1 MEAVHGERTEM
12 ALPMAVTGGRDMLAR
27 MEGTPL
33 RSVPASLPG
42 PVNTVHALAQVERAL
57 PDLVPDARRA
67 LALVG
72 LGSRPRAEAAG
83 ELGVSEPELSRLL
96 AAARKALRRTVAQL
110 PAGGW
115 CERAERLI
123 SDRLDGALAAA
134 GEARLD
140 SHLLGC
146 ERCAT
151 HEQRLV
157 QAHDLLVE
165 AYLDAHPPRPALA
178 ASAKPPAAAELRV
191 VESPDGRAPTLR
203 GWHIAFVVGVLLAL
217 AAVVLA
223 ILGATGAVHVP

>member
-1 MEAVHGERTEM
+1 
-12 ALPMAVTGGRDMLAR
+12 MLAR

-157 QAHDLLVE
+157 QAHDRLVE
-165 AYLDAHPPRPALA
+165 AYLEAHSPRPALA
-178 ASAKPPAAAELRV
+178 ASATRPAAELRV
-191 VESPDGRAPTLR
+191 VESLDERAPSLR
-203 GWHIAFVVGVLLAL
+203 GWHIAFVVGVLLVL

>member
-1 MEAVHGERTEM
+1 
-12 ALPMAVTGGRDMLAR
+12 MLAR

-157 QAHDLLVE
+157 QAHDRLVE
-165 AYLDAHPPRPALA
+165 AYLEAHSPRPALA
-178 ASAKPPAAAELRV
+178 ASATRPAAELRV
-191 VESPDGRAPTLR
+191 VESPDERAPSLR

>member
-1 MEAVHGERTEM
+1 
-12 ALPMAVTGGRDMLAR
+12 MLAR
-27 MEGTPL
+27 MEGRPL

-42 PVNTVHALAQVERAL
+42 PVNPVHALAQVERAL
-57 PDLVPDARRA
+57 PDLVPEARRA

-72 LGSRPRAEAAG
+72 LGLRPRAEAAG

-123 SDRLDGALAAA
+123 SDRMDGALAPA

-165 AYLDAHPPRPALA
+165 AYLETHAPRPALA
-178 ASAKPPAAAELRV
+178 ASATRPAGELRV
-191 VESPDGRAPTLR
+191 VEPPDERAPSLR
-203 GWHIAFVVGVLLAL
+203 GWHFAFVIGLLLAL

-223 ILGATGAVHVP
+223 LLAVTGAVHVP

>member
-1 MEAVHGERTEM
+1 
-12 ALPMAVTGGRDMLAR
+12 MLAR

-42 PVNTVHALAQVERAL
+42 PVNPVHALAQVERAL
-57 PDLVPDARRA
+57 PDLAPDARRA
-67 LALVG
+67 LALVD

-165 AYLDAHPPRPALA
+165 AYLDTHAPRPALA
-178 ASAKPPAAAELRV
+178 ASATRPAGELRV
-191 VESPDGRAPTLR
+191 VEPPDERAPSLR
-203 GWHIAFVVGVLLAL
+203 GWHFAFVIGLLLAL

-223 ILGATGAVHVP
+223 LLAVTGAVHVP

>member
-57 PDLVPDARRA
+57 PDLVPEARRA

-72 LGSRPRAEAAG
+72 LGLRPRAEAAG
-83 ELGVSEPELSRLL
+83 ELGVSAPELSRLL
-96 AAARKALRRTVAQL
+96 AVARKALRRTVAQL

-123 SDRLDGALAAA
+123 SDRMDGTLAPA

-146 ERCAT
+146 ERCAI

-165 AYLDAHPPRPALA
+165 AYLETHPPKPALA
-178 ASAKPPAAAELRV
+178 TAAAPVAELRV
-191 VESPDGRAPTLR
+191 VEPSTESMASPRV
-203 GWHIAFVVGVLLAL
+203 WHLAFVIGLLLAL

-223 ILGATGAVHVP
+223 LLAVTGAVHVP

>member
-83 ELGVSEPELSRLL
+83 ELGVSAPELSRLL
-96 AAARKALRRTVAQL
+96 AVARKALRRTVAQL

-157 QAHDLLVE
+157 QAHDRLVE
-165 AYLDAHPPRPALA
+165 AYLEAHSPRPALA
-178 ASAKPPAAAELRV
+178 ASATRPAAELRV
-191 VESPDGRAPTLR
+191 VESPDERAPSLR